1 MTIREAVEFVDEVFP
16 NTFSNERKTQWLSQ
30 CDAEVWTDVM
40 LQPAGRFSGYRWA
53 EDADLELIAP
63 EAYEMMYVY
72 WLQAQMHMA
81 YQEIAEYT
89 NAAQQYNHLRARFA
103 IWYADT
109 YDPAHGGRMTLI
121 RIPTIRQGE
130 TATLVFTLPVSPD
143 EIASVTGVLYGDE
156 GEYGRWEKTDMEID
170 GMTAAVEMTSEETLA
185 LPVGIAWFSAVCV
198 LTDGRRAEAQE
209 PMKLRV
215 CATALGGGI

>member
-1 MTIREAVEFVDEVFP
+1 MTIRDAVEFVDEVFP
-16 NTFSNERKTQWLSQ
+16 NTFSNERKTAWLSQ

-40 LQPAGRFSGYRWA
+40 LLPQEQFRSYRWD
-53 EDADLELIAP
+53 EDADLNLIAP
-63 EAYEMMYVY
+63 EAYEMMYVH

-89 NAAQQYNHLRARFA
+89 NAAQAYNHLRTRLA

-109 YDPAHGGRMTLI
+109 YDPAHGGRMEI
-121 RIPTIRQGE
+121 RQLPSIRQGE
-130 TATLVFTLPVSPD
+130 TTTLVFTLPTEPYGITS
-143 EIASVTGVLYGDE
+143 ITGVLYGND

-170 GMTAAVEMTSEETLA
+170 GRTAAVEMTSEQTLE
-185 LPVGIAWFSAVCV
+185 LPTGIAWFSAVCV
-198 LTDGRRAEAQE
+198 LADGRRAEAQA

-215 CATALGGGI
+215 CPTALGGEI

>member
-1 MTIREAVEFVDEVFP
+1 MTIRDAVEFVDEVFP
-16 NTFSNERKTQWLSQ
+16 NTFSNERKTAWLSQ

-40 LQPAGRFSGYRWA
+40 LLPQEQFKSYRWD
-53 EDADLELIAP
+53 EDADLNLIAP

-89 NAAQQYNHLRARFA
+89 NAAQAYNKLRARLA

-109 YDPAHGGRMTLI
+109 YDPAHGGRMKIHQL
-121 RIPTIRQGE
+121 PSIRQGE
-130 TATLVFTLPVSPD
+130 TATLVFTLPEEPD
-143 EIASVTGVLYGDE
+143 GITSITGVLYGND
-156 GEYGRWEKTDMEID
+156 GEYGRWGKTDMEID

-185 LPVGIAWFSAVCV
+185 LPVGIAWFSAVCI
-198 LTDGRRAEAQE
+198 LTDGRRAEAQA

-215 CATALGGGI
+215 CPTALGGEI